1 MIDPQN
7 APSYGLVRTLTCSF
21 DEADQRIRK
30 SLADQ
35 GFGVLTEIDL
45 SGTMKKKLGHDMPR
59 YTILGACHPPSAWQ
73 AVQADAA
80 IGLLLPC
87 NVTVTQAD
95 DGTVVLTAIDPD
107 AMFQVT
113 DADGIEAV
121 AKDVRERLQAALA
134 NA

>member
-1 MIDPQN
+1 MIDSTS
-7 APSYGLVRTLTCSF
+7 AYALTRTLDCSF
-21 DEADQRIRK
+21 DDAEKRVRSA
-30 SLADQ
+30 LADQ

-45 SGTMKKKLGHDMPR
+45 SGTMKKKLDKSMPR

-73 AVQADAA
+73 AVQADPA

-87 NVTVTQAD
+87 NVAVSEAG
-95 DGTVVLTAIDPD
+95 DGKVVVAAIDPD
-107 AMFQVT
+107 AMFQVV

-121 AKDVRERLQAALA
+121 AKDVRQRLETALA